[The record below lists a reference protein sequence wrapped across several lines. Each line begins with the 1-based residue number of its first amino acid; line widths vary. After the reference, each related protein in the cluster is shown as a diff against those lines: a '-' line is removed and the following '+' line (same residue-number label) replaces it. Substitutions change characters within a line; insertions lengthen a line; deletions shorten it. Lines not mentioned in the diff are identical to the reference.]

1 MAAVA
6 GQAVELDEGELDL
19 LVAVVAALLA
29 GVGAEGG
36 ADVGDIA
43 LEDVEE
49 AAAAGG
55 EEVGDA
61 AFEEVAEVVE
71 LVVVAEVGPALVGL
85 AAEIPGVEVAVGRLG
100 AGEVVGDRLD
110 LRLDVGVAAVGEGV
124 GGGLDPLAD
133 VGVPEDLD
141 GEVVLVAREAQRRR
155 RVGEGE
161 RRRGCRVGASW
172 TCWLGMVRVRTVS
185 SRSRQK
191 SPSMATS
198 TKGTGASLRS
208 FAGLSWSKSRTTR
221 VQGRRQTPLSRG
233 SGDHLE
239 QAVAGLAAEG
249 AEVHVDAGERRAGG
263 ERHHLPVVEA
273 DDGDVAG
280 DGEAALAEG
289 VGGAAGDLVVA
300 AEEGVGRVAPLSRRR
315 ATASRPQAS
324 DQGPER

>member
-29 GVGAEGG
+29 GAGAEGG
-36 ADVGDIA
+36 ADVGDVA

-85 AAEIPGVEVAVGRLG
+85 AAEVPGVEIAVGRLG

-141 GEVVLVAREAQRRR
+141 GEVVLVAGEAQRRR

-161 RRRGCRVGASW
+161 RVEDAVPASW

-198 TKGTGASLRS
+198 TKGTGASCFMPAAFR
-208 FAGLSWSKSRTTR
+208 GR
-221 VQGRRQTPLSRG
+221 VRARRGCRGGGRRR
-233 SGDHLE
+233 
-239 QAVAGLAAEG
+239 
-249 AEVHVDAGERRAGG
+249 
-263 ERHHLPVVEA
+263 
-273 DDGDVAG
+273 
-280 DGEAALAEG
+280 
-289 VGGAAGDLVVA
+289 
-300 AEEGVGRVAPLSRRR
+300 
-315 ATASRPQAS
+315 
-324 DQGPER
+324 